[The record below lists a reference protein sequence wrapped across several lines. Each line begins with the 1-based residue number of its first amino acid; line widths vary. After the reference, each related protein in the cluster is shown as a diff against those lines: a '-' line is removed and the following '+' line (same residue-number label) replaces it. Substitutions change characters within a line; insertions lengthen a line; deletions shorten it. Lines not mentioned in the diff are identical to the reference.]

1 MAANETSTERDES
14 GVEHIGALLRYHRE
28 RAGLSRRAL
37 SELCGASETAIYD
50 AESGK
55 LAVKL
60 STLVVISGALS
71 VRLLARGPLSGQFL
85 EQRRDEHE

>member
-1 MAANETSTERDES
+1 MTASES
-14 GVEHIGALLRYHRE
+14 SIEHIGALLRYHRE

-37 SELCGASETAIYD
+37 SELCGTSETAIYD

-60 STLVVISGALS
+60 STLIVISGALS
-71 VRLLARGPLSGQFL
+71 VRLLARGPLSDQFL
-85 EQRRDEHE
+85 DQLHDDHE